1 MTHHATDA
9 IPVPGGSPSPGSAP
23 SRAVR
28 RIGTGLYLL
37 GIAGLLVVALL
48 LVYAHRLRFVPLPG
62 QARLASLAAGVEVVQ
77 DTDGTFHV
85 LAGDWPDALRAQ
97 GWLHAR
103 DRLWQMEVGRLT
115 ARGRLAELVGPPG
128 VGFDRVLRTL
138 GLAEAARAQ
147 TARLPEGVRV
157 RLQAYVEGVNAWLEG
172 PHCRLPPELVLLG
185 RHPEPWTLE
194 DSVAL
199 LDLIALTL
207 ASNWQQEAVFAALEA
222 RFGEERTALLRPDPI
237 PPVGRPTIG
246 GSGGEVALW
255 AGLAAGIGVL
265 QQALA
270 PGAAGAGSNAW
281 AVAPARSA
289 GGRALLANDPH
300 LGVQMPSLWSAMGLH
315 LPGWDL
321 VGVSLPGVPGVVLG
335 RTPVYAW
342 AFTNTMADDQDLYL
356 ERTDPEDPG
365 RYLFRGE
372 WQPLEVR
379 TETIRV
385 RGGRPVTVRVE
396 RTRHGPLIDGVLRE
410 LLDFKDRAARADHGP
425 APDDP
430 AAAEPPAGRRVALRW
445 AALESDSALLAL
457 DRLLDARDLEG
468 ALAAMR
474 HFTSP
479 GQNVILADTSGT
491 LHYQFTGAVPLRRD
505 WDGSRPL
512 EGWTGEHEWAGLVP
526 FEGLP
531 AVRNPA
537 DGLLVS
543 ANDRPPGSGAGPFLG
558 RWWSDPARAE
568 RLREALTASV
578 RHDPEGFARLQLDL
592 VSPNAIGLV
601 GRLAD
606 LPRSGPYTARAREVL
621 AGWEGRI
628 EGSGPAL
635 LYERFLAG
643 LLPAVLEDEL
653 GPALLADYLSA
664 LEFYDGVYPVARRLL
679 ETSEAPWWDDVR
691 TSQREEREEV
701 LEGLWERCW
710 REVTDREVTDPA
722 GWRWD
727 RVHTITFRHPAG
739 RFAPLSRLLDRGPFG
754 LDGDR
759 DTLRRALYTLN
770 DPFEVTAA
778 ASWRQVVELG
788 PVVRAWTILPTGN
801 EAHFLSPHYDDQIG
815 DWLAGRLRPAP
826 TSRREVE
833 AAAQRRLRLLPAA
846 RPPEGR

>member
-1 MTHHATDA
+1 MTNPETTA
-9 IPVPGGSPSPGSAP
+9 IPVPDDPSTP

-28 RIGTGLYLL
+28 RLGTGLYLL

-48 LVYAHRLRFVPLPG
+48 LVYAHRLRFVPLPREE
-62 QARLASLAAGVEVVQ
+62 QLAPLEAGVEVVQ

-103 DRLWQMEVGRLT
+103 DRFWQMEVGRLT

-157 RLQAYVEGVNAWLEG
+157 RLGAYVEGVNAWLEG
-172 PHCRLPPELVLLG
+172 PHRRLPPELVLLG

-199 LDLIALTL
+199 LDLIAFTL

-222 RFGEERTALLRPDPI
+222 RYGEEQTALLRPDPI
-237 PPVGRPTIG
+237 PPAGRP
-246 GSGGEVALW
+246 GSSGAGEEADLW

-265 QQALA
+265 AQTLA
-270 PGAAGAGSNAW
+270 PGTAGAGSNAW

-289 GGRALLANDPH
+289 GGRTLLANDPH
-300 LGVQMPSLWSAMGLH
+300 LGVQMPSLWSAVGLH
-315 LPGWDL
+315 LPDWDL

-335 RTPVYAW
+335 RTPVFAW

-356 ERTDPEDPG
+356 EQTVPEDPD
-365 RYLFRGE
+365 RYLFEGA
-372 WQPLEVR
+372 WWPLEVR

-385 RGGRPVTVRVE
+385 RGRRPETLRVE
-396 RTRHGPLIDGVLRE
+396 HTRHGPLIDGVLRG
-410 LLDFKDRAARADHGP
+410 LLDFKDRAAGADQGP
-425 APDDP
+425 APDDV

-479 GQNVILADTSGT
+479 GQNIILADTSGT
-491 LHYQFTGAVPLRRD
+491 LHYQFTGAVPLRRG

-512 EGWTGEHEWAGLVP
+512 EGWTGEHEWEGLVP
-526 FEGLP
+526 FEELP
-531 AVRNPA
+531 AVRDPS

-543 ANDRPPGSGAGPFLG
+543 ANDRPPPSAAGAFLG
-558 RWWSDPARAE
+558 RWWSDPARAQ
-568 RLREALTASV
+568 RLREALSASR
-578 RHDPEGFARLQLDL
+578 RHTPEDFARLQLDL
-592 VSPNAIGLV
+592 VSPNAAGLV
-601 GRLAD
+601 AQLAT
-606 LPRSGPYTARAREVL
+606 LPSRGPYTARALEVL
-621 AGWEGRI
+621 TGWAGRI
-628 EGSGPAL
+628 EGSGPTL
-635 LYERFLAG
+635 LYECFLAG

-679 ETSEAPWWDDVR
+679 ETADTPWWDDVR
-691 TSQREEREEV
+691 TSAREGRGEVVER
-701 LEGLWERCW
+701 LWELCW
-710 REVTDREVTDPA
+710 REVTGRWGSDPA

-739 RFAPLSRLLDRGPFG
+739 RFAPLSPLLDRGPFG
-754 LDGDR
+754 LAGDR

-788 PVVRAWTILPTGN
+788 PEVRAWTILPTGN
-801 EAHFLSPHYDDQIG
+801 EAHFLSPHYDDQID

-833 AAAQRRLRLLPAA
+833 AAVERRMRLLPAA
-846 RPPEGR
+846 RPPGAR